1 MDDRDMIFEIDEKIE
16 AGSGAEPEQGLP
28 AGPSPDP
35 ALQGTPPME
44 PVPNRPRP
52 FSVPVPPK
60 RSARSRWG
68 WYLGL
73 SLIGLVLITLIVAFI
88 SIGIT
93 IGGSEQVA
101 HYPYTVTYDV
111 TFPNSNPVQIGNILI
126 VAIPYA
132 DHVSLSVD
140 KVPYDIRVGEQKEI
154 TRKQAAVTMLG
165 FPLLSFYF
173 KLDATYNGLVDGNAG
188 FSLAFKTSEQVP
200 SAIIDRLL
208 PPSVNATPV

>member
-1 MDDRDMIFEIDEKIE
+1 MDDRNMIFEVDEEIG
-16 AGSGAEPEQGLP
+16 AGTTAEPGKDRMTAPPRTPAFQESLP
-28 AGPSPDP
+28 AAS
-35 ALQGTPPME
+35 
-44 PVPNRPRP
+44 
-52 FSVPVPPK
+52 VPPK

-68 WYLGL
+68 WYVGL
-73 SLIGLVLITLIVAFI
+73 SLIGLVLLALIVAFI

-101 HYPYTVTYDV
+101 HYPYTVTYAV

-140 KVPYDIRVGEQKEI
+140 KVPYDIKVGEQKAI
-154 TRKQAAVTMLG
+154 TSKRAAVTVLG
-165 FPLLSFYF
+165 YPLLSFNF
-173 KLDATYNGLVDGNAG
+173 RLDATYNGLIGSDAG
-188 FSLAFKTSEQVP
+188 FSLAFRTSEQVP

>member
-1 MDDRDMIFEIDEKIE
+1 MDDQDMIFEIDEKIE
-16 AGSGAEPEQGLP
+16 AESATKSTE
-28 AGPSPDP
+28 GPSTGPSSP
-35 ALQGTPPME
+35 QITPSME
-44 PVPNRPRP
+44 PVSARPP
-52 FSVPVPPK
+52 PPSVPAPQK
-60 RSARSRWG
+60 RSVRSRWG

-93 IGGSEQVA
+93 IGGSEQAA

-140 KVPYDIRVGEQKEI
+140 KVPYDIKVGEQKEI
-154 TRKQAAVTMLG
+154 TQKQAAVTILG
-165 FPLLSFYF
+165 YPLLSFSF
-173 KLDATYNGLVDGNAG
+173 KLDATYNGLVDSDAS
-188 FSLAFKTSEQVP
+188 FSLGVRTSEQVP
-200 SAIIDRLL
+200 SAIIARLL

>member
-1 MDDRDMIFEIDEKIE
+1 MIFEIDDQTE
-16 AGSGAEPEQGLP
+16 AGSAAELGQGLP
-28 AGPSPDP
+28 AEP
-35 ALQGTPPME
+35 AQNGAFQRSPPME
-44 PVPNRPRP
+44 PALPE
-52 FSVPVPPK
+52 

-73 SLIGLVLITLIVAFI
+73 SLVGLVLITLIVAFV

-93 IGGSEQVA
+93 IGGSEQAA
-101 HYPYTVTYDV
+101 HYPYTVTYNV
-111 TFPNSNPVQIGNILI
+111 IFPNSNPVQIGNILI

-154 TRKQAAVTMLG
+154 TRKQAAVTILG
-165 FPLLSFYF
+165 LPLLSFYF
-173 KLDATYNGLVDGNAG
+173 KIDATYNGLVDRDAG

>member
-1 MDDRDMIFEIDEKIE
+1 MDDKDMIFEIDEKIE
-16 AGSGAEPEQGLP
+16 NGSV
-28 AGPSPDP
+28 AGPSPSP
-35 ALQGTPPME
+35 SLPGTPPME
-44 PVPNRPRP
+44 PASARPHSP
-52 FSVPVPPK
+52 SIPQK
-60 RSARSRWG
+60 RSTRSRWG

-73 SLIGLVLITLIVAFI
+73 SLVGLVMIALIVAFI

-101 HYPYTVTYDV
+101 HYPYTVTYAV

-140 KVPYDIRVGEQKEI
+140 KVPYDIKVGEQKEI
-154 TRKQAAVTMLG
+154 TRKQAAVTILG
-165 FPLLSFYF
+165 YPLLSFYF

-200 SAIIDRLL
+200 SAIINRLL
-208 PPSVNATPV
+208 PTSVNATPL

>member
-1 MDDRDMIFEIDEKIE
+1 MDDRDMIFEIDEGIE
-16 AGSGAEPEQGLP
+16 AGSATESAEGLP
-28 AGPSPDP
+28 AGHSP
-35 ALQGTPPME
+35 ALQGTAPLE
-44 PVPNRPRP
+44 PVSARSPPP
-52 FSVPVPPK
+52 SVPVPLK

-73 SLIGLVLITLIVAFI
+73 SLVGLVLILLIVAFI

-93 IGGSEQVA
+93 IGGSEQAA

-140 KVPYDIRVGEQKEI
+140 KVPYDIKVGEQKEI
-154 TRKQAAVTMLG
+154 THKQAAVTMLG
-165 FPLLSFYF
+165 YPLLSFYF
-173 KLDATYNGLVDGNAG
+173 KIDATYNGLVDRDAG

-200 SAIIDRLL
+200 SVIINRLL
-208 PPSVNATPV
+208 PSSVNATPV